1 MSNVRKDERS
11 DNPLTLP
18 LLARD
23 HAKYVIQITKNP
35 KWFPPEYNR
44 AVTDDL
50 VKEAKDIN
58 RLIWAA
64 NNIRVTGPKTYETR
78 RAYQSVLQRSVGGR
92 AMLKIVRRLFPLE
105 KEGELNRLNTELEEE
120 RQKNAELEDAVIELG
135 ELYAEQ
141 DDALVELAG
150 MIEEGE

>member
-78 RAYQSVLQRSVGGR
+78 RAYQEEAAITCNALLADIEIARTLFHLRGKRVKHWTERVVEIRNRTR
-92 AMLKIVRRLFPLE
+92 AWVKSDADRY
-105 KEGELNRLNTELEEE
+105 
-120 RQKNAELEDAVIELG
+120 RQ
-135 ELYAEQ
+135 YR
-141 DDALVELAG
+141 
-150 MIEEGE
+150 